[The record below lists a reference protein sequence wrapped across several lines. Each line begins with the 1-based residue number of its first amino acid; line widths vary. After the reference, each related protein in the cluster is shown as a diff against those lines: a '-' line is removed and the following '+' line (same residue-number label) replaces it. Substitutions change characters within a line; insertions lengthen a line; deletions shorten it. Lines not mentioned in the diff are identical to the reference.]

1 MSIELKQ
8 AAQQALECLES
19 LQGGCTDSDDGTVEA
34 ITVWCPEV
42 IEALR
47 TAIQQAEAK
56 TDEPVVE
63 FMGRRLTPDGTRECW
78 GILLCDST
86 QDPPT
91 GTKLY
96 QWPPTTHNW
105 QHVIPGGR
113 KTDQWDSTRIADYN
127 QGWNDYRKAV
137 KSALGKLYTS
147 PPGKDSNEQT
157 T

>member
-1 MSIELKQ
+1 MSIKAMKL
-8 AAQQALECLES
+8 ALEALENS
-19 LQGGCTDSDDGTVEA
+19 KPSNADGMLDAEA
-34 ITVWCPEV
+34 MNELWHAHYAAID
-42 IEALR
+42 ALR
-47 TAIQQAEAK
+47 TAIQQAES
-56 TDEPVVE
+56 EPVLTVE
-63 FMGRRLTPDGTRECW
+63 KEPDYWSGGHFHEGYRPH
-78 GILLCDST
+78 I
-86 QDPPT
+86 DPTKVWDLPI